1 VTDVNYLSP
10 ETGMRCLGV
19 YTERERSTTTLP
31 VGATADTGL
40 RTVAVLSVGQRG
52 ADTPGAL
59 LPGDLLK
66 IYGRVRF
73 TNDIGPISYTVGIS
87 AWFDGYDIDD
97 GVASADK
104 VWVSSWLPDSDFGAR
119 SGMNVDRN
127 IVHHLLMSLPGDWYQ
142 IPDTFPAGHRLA
154 VAWRGAAASTAYAK
168 NGGGDVITIDNYV
181 SIAAEHWRL

>member
-1 VTDVNYLSP
+1 MNYLSP

-31 VGATADTGL
+31 VGASADTGL

-52 ADTPGAL
+52 ADVPGAL

-66 IYGRVRF
+66 MYGRVRF

-97 GVASADK
+97 GVSSADK

-127 IVHHLLMSLPGDWYQ
+127 IVHHLLMSLPGDWYR